1 MKIAIAGTGYVG
13 LSNAILLAQHHD
25 VTAVDVIPE
34 KVDMVNRKE
43 SPIADAYIEDYLKN
57 RELSLTATLDGDSA
71 YRNAELIIIAAPTN
85 YDDVTGRFD
94 TRAVESILTQ
104 IRQAGSKAVV
114 IIKSTIPIGYT
125 KKISARYPELSILFA
140 PEFLREGKALY
151 DNLYPSR
158 IIVGIPQ
165 GKEAL
170 LPKARLFAS
179 LMQEGA
185 IKENIPVLITG
196 SSEAE
201 SIKLFSNT
209 FLAIRV
215 AYFNEIDTYAEE
227 KGLHTAD
234 IIKGMGYDPRIG
246 DFYNNPS
253 FGYGGYC
260 LPKDT
265 KQLLANYKDV
275 PETMIRAVV
284 EANETRKQYIADHIA
299 SLSPKLVG
307 VYRLTMK
314 SGSDNFRSSAIQ
326 GVIER
331 LRDKDIPLL
340 IYEPSYKGDSFMGI
354 PVTKDLQQL
363 KDECDIILTNREE
376 KDLEDVKDKVYTR
389 DLFTRD

>member
-1 MKIAIAGTGYVG
+1 
-13 LSNAILLAQHHD
+13 
-25 VTAVDVIPE
+25 
-34 KVDMVNRKE
+34 
-43 SPIADAYIEDYLKN
+43 
-57 RELSLTATLDGDSA
+57 
-71 YRNAELIIIAAPTN
+71 
-85 YDDVTGRFD
+85 
-94 TRAVESILTQ
+94 
-104 IRQAGSKAVV
+104 
-114 IIKSTIPIGYT
+114 
-125 KKISARYPELSILFA
+125 
-140 PEFLREGKALY
+140 
-151 DNLYPSR
+151 
-158 IIVGIPQ
+158 
-165 GKEAL
+165 
-170 LPKARLFAS
+170 
-179 LMQEGA
+179 MQEGA
-185 IKENIPVLITG
+185 IKKNIPVLITG

-227 KGLHTAD
+227 KGLKTAD

-265 KQLLANYKDV
+265 KQLLANYRDV

-299 SLSPKLVG
+299 SFSPKLVG
-307 VYRLTMK
+307 IYRLTMK

>member
-13 LSNAILLAQHHD
+13 LSNAILLAQHHE

-34 KVDMVNRKE
+34 KVDMVNRGE
-43 SPIADAYIEDYLKN
+43 SPIADAYIEDYLKHKN
-57 RELSLTATLDGDSA
+57 LSLTATLDGDSA
-71 YRNAELIIIAAPTN
+71 YREAELIIIAAPTN
-85 YDDVTGRFD
+85 YDDVTSHFD
-94 TRAVESILTQ
+94 TRAVESILSQ
-104 IRQAGSKAVV
+104 IQRVKSKALVV
-114 IIKSTIPIGYT
+114 IKSTIPIGYT
-125 KKISARYPELSILFA
+125 QKISERYPTLSILFA

-158 IIVGIPQ
+158 IIVGIPK
-165 GKEAL
+165 GKEHL
-170 LPKARLFAS
+170 LSGARLFAS

-185 IKENIPVLITG
+185 IKEEIPVLITG

-227 KGLHTAD
+227 KGLRTAD

-265 KQLLANYKDV
+265 KQLLANYRDV

-299 SLSPKLVG
+299 SLSPKRVG
-307 VYRLTMK
+307 IYRLTMK

-326 GVIER
+326 GIIER
-331 LRDKDIPLL
+331 LKKKGIDLI
-340 IYEPSYKGDSFMGI
+340 IYEPTLDKDAFEGV
-354 PVTKDLQQL
+354 PVTHNLDGFR
-363 KDECDIILTNREE
+363 ETSDIILANRVSE
-376 KDLEDVKDKVYTR
+376 DLLPVKDKVYTR
-389 DLFTRD
+389 DLFSRD